1 MSDKRHY
8 KRPLNCYKSKQ
19 TKVTG
24 LAVAQAQQSGVE
36 GKSG

>member
-8 KRPLNCYKSKQ
+8 KRLLNCYKSKQ
-19 TKVTG
+19 AKVTG
-24 LAVAQAQQSGVE
+24 LAVAQARQPGVE